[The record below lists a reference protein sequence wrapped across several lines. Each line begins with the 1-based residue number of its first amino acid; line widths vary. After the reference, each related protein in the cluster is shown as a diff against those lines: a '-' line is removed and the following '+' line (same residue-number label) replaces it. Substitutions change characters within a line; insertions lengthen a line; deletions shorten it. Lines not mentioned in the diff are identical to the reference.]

1 MRTVSSTDA
10 DRLILVGSPVNAFFF
25 GPRFSASVH
34 RAFGLEMKDSHACC
48 QAAEDRGGHGNGA
61 LQDQRRVGW
70 PHARG
75 GTVCGR
81 LRLLAMIH
89 LF

>member
-48 QAAEDRGGHGNGA
+48 QGPRIVAVTAMVPYKIKGA
-61 LQDQRRVGW
+61 SAGFMRAV
-70 PHARG
+70 A
-75 GTVCGR
+75 
-81 LRLLAMIH
+81 
-89 LF
+89 LFVDA